1 MAKFFGKLL
10 GFSRKII
17 GNGHRGSRY
26 SGIENS
32 NRRVTVPSGCFP
44 IYVGEE
50 HRRYVIPV
58 KRLSSTRLQALL
70 DQFKEEIADSED
82 PITLPCSPVMF
93 EHVLGLPNH
102 DNSSILSKP

>member
-1 MAKFFGKLL
+1 MAKILGKLL
-10 GFSRKII
+10 GFSKKIS
-17 GNGHRGSRY
+17 GNGHRGCRY
-26 SGIENS
+26 SGVENS
-32 NRRVTVPSGCFP
+32 NGRVSVPSGCFP

-93 EHVLGLPNH
+93 EHVLGLPKHENT
-102 DNSSILSKP
+102 SILSKP

>member
-1 MAKFFGKLL
+1 MANFFGKFL
-10 GFSRKII
+10 GFSKKII
-17 GNGHRGSRY
+17 GNGHKGCRY

-32 NRRVTVPSGCFP
+32 NGRVSVPSGCFP

-70 DQFKEEIADSED
+70 DQFREEIVDSEE

-93 EHVLGLPNH
+93 EHALGLPKH
-102 DNSSILSKP
+102 EKTSSLSKH